1 MLTFHTTKIRFF
13 LESDKIMRFDP
24 MYLYRHKKGTF
35 RCKGVIFFKKK
46 ERSALTDNA
55 LRCRMVN
62 YKEV

>member
-35 RCKGVIFFKKK
+35 RCKGVIFFTK
-46 ERSALTDNA
+46 RNGAH
-55 LRCRMVN
+55 
-62 YKEV
+62 